1 MQTSSI
7 ASATNGTHTMAHN
20 SKSRITIA
28 AKPSTSAKPRESGT
42 GKGGKSRKP
51 EKAGGG
57 GGGGT
62 GCGEAELI
70 ACIERKP
77 RL

>member
-7 ASATNGTHTMAHN
+7 ASATNGTHKLVHN

-42 GKGGKSRKP
+42 GKGGKRRKP

-62 GCGEAELI
+62 GSREAELV
-70 ACIERKP
+70 ACIEGKP